1 MRLEQDS
8 NKKNG
13 YSYTEDRLS
22 RTKKR
27 RNNKLHAALVVL
39 GYLVALVLVMSL
51 AGLLLE
57 WVNGRIEDSAK
68 EMAVSVGAELL
79 PEDKEVTLTEAELNA
94 MLEEAAANAV
104 SEAET
109 AQEQAVTEAREEILG
124 GIRESLSAGDETM
137 VEVLR
142 PYYPDELV
150 VVSGGKFHFVPINRE
165 LKLNSYSEEKLN
177 ILESGEYQYME
188 NEQVVSHKGIDVSY
202 FQGNIDWNA
211 VAEDGVEFAFIRAA
225 NRGYGT
231 GKLVEDEKF
240 TANLEGA
247 LAAGIHVGIYIY
259 SQAVNEEEVLEEAD
273 LVLKKL
279 APYDVKCP
287 IVFDVE
293 KTADSTGRMNQLT
306 VEERT
311 NLTLLFCQ
319 TIEEAGYKP
328 MIYHNVEMG
337 SLMLDIET
345 LENYDK
351 WLAYYNDD
359 MYYPYEYKIWQYSD
373 KGRVNGIGTEVDMN
387 ISFSAFWE
395 E

>member
-1 MRLEQDS
+1 MRLEQNS
-8 NKKNG
+8 NKKSG
-13 YSYTEDRLS
+13 YPYTEDRLGS
-22 RTKKR
+22 TGKR
-27 RNNKLHAALVVL
+27 RNSKLVSLLVVL
-39 GYLVALVLVMSL
+39 GYLVTLVLVMTL
-51 AGLLLE
+51 AGMLLE
-57 WVNGRIEDSAK
+57 WINGRIEDNTK
-68 EMAVSVGAELL
+68 EMAVAVGAELL
-79 PEDKEVTLTEAELNA
+79 PEDKEVTLTEAELNS

-104 SEAET
+104 ADAESDK
-109 AQEQAVTEAREEILG
+109 EQAVEEARAEVLG
-124 GIRESLSAGDETM
+124 GIRDSLSTGDETM

-142 PYYPDELV
+142 PYYPDDIV

-165 LKLNSYSEEKLN
+165 LQLNSYSDENLH

-188 NEQVVSHKGIDVSY
+188 NDQVISHKGIDVSR
-202 FQGNIDWNA
+202 FQGKIDWNA
-211 VAEDGVEFAFIRAA
+211 VAQDGVEFAFIRVA

-231 GKLVEDEKF
+231 GKLVEDDTFE
-240 TANLEGA
+240 ANLEGA
-247 LAAGIHVGIYIY
+247 MAAGIHVGVYIY
-259 SQAVNEEEVLEEAD
+259 SQAINEEEVLEEAN
-273 LVLKKL
+273 LVLEKL

-287 IVFDVE
+287 IIFDVE
-293 KTADSTGRMNQLT
+293 KTADSSGRMNQLT
-306 VEERT
+306 PEERT

-345 LENYDK
+345 LEDYDK

-373 KGRVNGIGTEVDMN
+373 KGKVNGIGTEVDLN